1 VDGQWYW
8 GDRVLY
14 DLEAML
20 AAVRTLDAEL
30 RARDKNDHFRG
41 ILEQMLNVGMD
52 DGAAQARLTL
62 IGLPR
67 RVGDPS
73 RVRVDVLTTTAKYGP
88 GVKFRELPRYA
99 PSDDPPAV
107 EQPEPSDYH
116 KAGTR
121 AVAEYLFGRSGGE
134 PESLRPETGGA
145 VSFTVVISQ

>member
-1 VDGQWYW
+1 M
-8 GDRVLY
+8 Y

-41 ILEQMLNVGMD
+41 ILEQMLYVGMD
-52 DGAAQARLTL
+52 GGAAQARLTL
-62 IGLPR
+62 IGLSR
-67 RVGDPS
+67 QVGDPS
-73 RVRVDVLTTTAKYGP
+73 RVRVDVLTTSATYGP
-88 GVKFRELPRYA
+88 GVKFRELSRYA
-99 PSDDPPAV
+99 PSDDPSAI

-121 AVAEYLFGRSGGE
+121 AIAEYLLGRSRGE
-134 PESLRPETGGA
+134 PDSLRPEAGGA